1 MNLITSSVNLHVVF
15 IFFLQIFFFK
25 LSFLHIL
32 RVFLFSFSFK
42 SEMDV
47 DFVKYFVS
55 MF

>member
-32 RVFLFSFSFK
+32 RVCLFFK
-42 SEMDV
+42 SEIDA